1 MIGLIIISAVAF
13 VLAAIGAF
21 FGLNIFN
28 VSPEAFSRASNNLA
42 LIDIALAVCFKKEQ
56 TL

>member
-42 LIDIALAVCFKKEQ
+42 LITIALAVCFKKEQ